1 MKLHFGLVAFLFSL
15 TLFSYESPPLS
26 VFENQ
31 EINERLKSFYHWP
44 PLAQAMNVQGT
55 KIYPLSER
63 IYQGREVLRTK
74 LKSFEHPLLE
84 QAQAKALPQYLSW
97 YCKNVLKRISSFFE
111 CEGLK
116 AWADFKKDD
125 TVEEL
130 ARSWVNTVTYDLNEI
145 PLEGSSERPLWSD
158 DFWAME
164 RGLTSYR
171 YAFSDWFNSYREA
184 IESYFQPQEWL
195 SLQNPLEETSLKKIL
210 KWSPAEKY
218 DLTLK
223 DEMFSLTHEQK
234 QEGEAYKNEEG
245 EVEGWMGLCHG
256 WAPASI
262 MVPRPEK
269 PLTLVGLHG
278 VPVTWYPNDI
288 KAMVTLAWAN
298 GNWKSNFVGR
308 RCEQKKLKT
317 YANGRIRS
325 GECFDNNPAT
335 FHLALGNLIGIEKTS
350 FVMDKAFD
358 YQVWNQPIV
367 SYSFIYF
374 NPLQPSIRSRD
385 WKKVA
390 VLYDVKFKKK
400 DRFQKPLT
408 RGKFMEGSRERVR
421 RLRDSQQDGHIKKI
435 VGVIA
440 TVDFLVETTPP
451 NHGPSPSE
459 DTVGRDTYLYDLE
472 IAQEGEKFSVTG
484 GEWLQNNHPD
494 FFFVPQKESS
504 AQLVWDYMI
513 EQDPLEVGKE
523 ASTQSGYPLCKL
535 IKQLVEGSQSGETIS
550 YFCPKP

>member
-55 KIYPLSER
+55 KIYPLSEK

-195 SLQNPLEETSLKKIL
+195 SLQNPLEETSFKKIL
-210 KWSPAEKY
+210 KWSRIDPVGKLPLRRQQVDEGPLRPSQPRHMP
-218 DLTLK
+218 DLVSQT
-223 DEMFSLTHEQK
+223 
-234 QEGEAYKNEEG
+234 
-245 EVEGWMGLCHG
+245 
-256 WAPASI
+256 
-262 MVPRPEK
+262 R
-269 PLTLVGLHG
+269 
-278 VPVTWYPNDI
+278 
-288 KAMVTLAWAN
+288 
-298 GNWKSNFVGR
+298 GNQS
-308 RCEQKKLKT
+308 
-317 YANGRIRS
+317 
-325 GECFDNNPAT
+325 
-335 FHLALGNLIGIEKTS
+335 
-350 FVMDKAFD
+350 
-358 YQVWNQPIV
+358 NQPTD
-367 SYSFIYF
+367 
-374 NPLQPSIRSRD
+374 PR
-385 WKKVA
+385 
-390 VLYDVKFKKK
+390 
-400 DRFQKPLT
+400 T
-408 RGKFMEGSRERVR
+408 GHGSVFPR
-421 RLRDSQQDGHIKKI
+421 RMG
-435 VGVIA
+435 
-440 TVDFLVETTPP
+440 
-451 NHGPSPSE
+451 
-459 DTVGRDTYLYDLE
+459 
-472 IAQEGEKFSVTG
+472 
-484 GEWLQNNHPD
+484 
-494 FFFVPQKESS
+494 
-504 AQLVWDYMI
+504 
-513 EQDPLEVGKE
+513 
-523 ASTQSGYPLCKL
+523 
-535 IKQLVEGSQSGETIS
+535 
-550 YFCPKP
+550 